1 VARCDSCA
9 SVQGPCCTLQSGA
22 VEADRAHPM
31 ALCSLCAIL
40 MIRGLFDKS
49 SLDSVAPATLPVLK
63 GPGAVAPPLAQVDL
77 VMHSPDLG
85 RQIARVAES

>member
-1 VARCDSCA
+1 
-9 SVQGPCCTLQSGA
+9 
-22 VEADRAHPM
+22 
-31 ALCSLCAIL
+31 